1 MEDIYL
7 IHTYDSIT
15 TNKINKV
22 EQIQLNIL
30 QHSRINNIL
39 FQIYNKII
47 NFVTGK

>member
-7 IHTYDSIT
+7 IHTYESIT
-15 TNKINKV
+15 TNKINKG
-22 EQIQLNIL
+22 EQIQSNIL
-30 QHSRINNIL
+30 QHLRVNNVL